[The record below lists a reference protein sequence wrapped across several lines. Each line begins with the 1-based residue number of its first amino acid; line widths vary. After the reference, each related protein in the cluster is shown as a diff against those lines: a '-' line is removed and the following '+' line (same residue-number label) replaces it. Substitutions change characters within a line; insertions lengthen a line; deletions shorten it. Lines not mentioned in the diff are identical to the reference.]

1 MVDDL
6 RYPIGRFVPPA
17 SHDAATRSTWLR
29 VLGDVPGQLAA
40 ACAGLTESQLDTP
53 YREGGWT
60 LRQVVHH
67 LADSHMHAHCRIRI
81 ALTEET
87 PTIKPYREAAV
98 SELTDARVMTVAPSL
113 EILAGIHARWV
124 ALGESLAPAQWERA
138 MIHPEREGPLTVW
151 RVTALYAWHSRH
163 HLAHITGTRAR
174 NGW

>member
-1 MVDDL
+1 MSEDL
-6 RYPIGRFVPPA
+6 RYPVGRFVPAA
-17 SHDAATRSTWLR
+17 SHDAAARSTWLR
-29 VLGDVPGQLAA
+29 TLAELPGQLAA
-40 ACAGLTESQLDTP
+40 ASAGLTESQLDTP
-53 YREGGWT
+53 YREGGWS

-87 PTIKPYREAAV
+87 PTIKPYREALVA
-98 SELTDARVMTVAPSL
+98 ELADARVMPVAASL

-124 ALGESLAPAQWERA
+124 ALGESLMAEQWERT
-138 MIHPEREGPLTVW
+138 MIHPEREGPLSVW

-163 HLAHITGTRAR
+163 HLAHITGTRAL